1 MSGSQGV
8 KDDNARERV
17 KLGMGYAD
25 MRASRAF
32 MYLPRACGA
41 YQSSEGVSEMV
52 KYTFLLVQS
61 QGFELYLSFG
71 SITLGVSLLF
81 QAVHHLPF
89 LIEYSFFLQ
98 ECSFILYSSAAGIL
112 RSFCN
117 LGNEHNSSSGRR
129 SLGIILQQFRPPRS
143 YRRRHICRR

>member
-61 QGFELYLSFG
+61 QGFEPYLSFG
-71 SITLGVSLLF
+71 GITLGVSLLS
-81 QAVHHLPF
+81 QAVHDLPF
-89 LIEYSFFLQ
+89 LIAYSFFL
-98 ECSFILYSSAAGIL
+98 SSRMLIHPL
-112 RSFCN
+112 FFRCRYPSLFLQ
-117 LGNEHNSSSGRR
+117 LGQRT
-129 SLGIILQQFRPPRS
+129 QQ
-143 YRRRHICRR
+143 